1 MRPRD
6 RKWVL
11 LLVCM
16 CIGAVAMFCK
26 SPGNKKSLRGP
37 DANSMGVRSDGSER
51 LSKTEILDI
60 AGRALREKGPNPR
73 RCHVTYDEENKFWRL
88 THPKLA
94 VELEG
99 RDFQAV
105 RYMRKFWFP
114 AAVSPWWIL
123 IDTKT
128 GAVLRVELGEG
139 EPP

>member
-1 MRPRD
+1 
-6 RKWVL
+6 
-11 LLVCM
+11 M
-16 CIGAVAMFCK
+16 CIGAVAVLYRA
-26 SPGNKKSLRGP
+26 PGNKKSPGGL
-37 DANSMGVRSDGSER
+37 DANSVDVRSDGDER
-51 LSKTEILDI
+51 LSKTEILEI
-60 AGRALREKGPNPR
+60 AGRALLEKGPSPK
-73 RCHVTYDEENKFWRL
+73 RCQVTYDEENKFWRL

-128 GAVLRVELGEG
+128 GAVLRVDLGEG